1 MKFQKSC
8 FWILI
13 CGVYLVCSSIA
24 FGHMN
29 NQTAKERNG
38 YSSGFRYLPG
48 GATAANAEVIME
60 WVNNSF
66 GHPSGNSN
74 SSNHNPEM
82 GACKY
87 HKHKFQVDW
96 TDTAEKTAIEAEGG
110 TYEPFRQEV
119 TGEWICSDNSAP
131 TFSPSQGIVH
141 TGSTAIGT
149 TIGTITATDAD
160 GDILRYVLTGDH
172 MLWFSIDSSTGQ
184 LSIARA
190 ITPNDPYQVTVH
202 AYDGRDGYASIGVSI
217 VILSFGQQ
225 QSVGQSSQQRSA
237 DSPDPNLNNLP
248 GTTSRDAPPPEQFS
262 PEDVNQDGTVDD
274 GDLLDIAMNFG
285 ETSEDKL
292 ARYDLDGD
300 GDIDSDDFLLV
311 QQQFEQNGNPAAPAA
326 LHTPQERLRRIVERD
341 NPGAAVRVF
350 IQFPEKP
357 LAAPVPKATVL
368 LPNYPNP
375 FNPETWIPYRLA
387 EPADVTLTIYATNGE
402 VVRTL
407 ALGHQSVGSYLDRA
421 RAAYWD
427 GKNAL
432 GESVASGVYFYH
444 LSAGDYSAT
453 RRMLILK

>member
-160 GDILRYVLTGDH
+160 GDTLRYVLTGDH

-300 GDIDSDDFLLV
+300 GDIDSDDFQLIQAQV
-311 QQQFEQNGNPAAPAA
+311 GQGETPSAPAA
-326 LHTPQERLRRIVERD
+326 LLTHQEQLQRIVELN
-341 NPGAAVRVF
+341 NPGAIVQ
-350 IQFPEKP
+350 ILNQP
-357 LAAPVPKATVL
+357 LKRQLPPPKETVL
-368 LPNYPNP
+368 LRNYPNP

-387 EPADVTLTIYATNGE
+387 KAADVTLTIYATNGQP
-402 VVRTL
+402 VRTL
-407 ALGHQSVGSYLDRA
+407 ALGHQPVGSYLDRT

-427 GKNAL
+427 GKNAF
-432 GESVASGVYFYH
+432 GESVASGLYFYT
-444 LSAGDYSAT
+444 LTTDDFSAT
-453 RRMLILK
+453 RKMLILK